1 MNYKKKIKFSI
12 IVVSLNTKKEFI
24 KSIKSIQDQNFKNFE
39 IIVIDGN
46 SADGTKNE
54 ILKRKKNI
62 SKFIIEKDKGI
73 YHAMNKGIK
82 LSEGEWII
90 FMNCGDVFFR
100 NNVLGKFLSKDTSN
114 YDIVYG
120 DTQIL
125 NKNLKYIVKS
135 KTFNYNTYLMPFCHQ
150 SVFVRSNILKKKNF
164 SLKFKISSDFDFF
177 YYCFISGKKFKKLN
191 LIISK
196 VKSGGLSDTHRQ
208 RVFNENM
215 MIINKKGNKVLVCLL
230 FLNKLNQYLKDL
242 LKIIL
247 PNFTQKFIFKQKY
260 KDYLIS

>member
-1 MNYKKKIKFSI
+1 MKKKVSI
-12 IVVSLNTKKEFI
+12 VVVSLNTKVDFLKTL
-24 KSIKSIQDQNFKNFE
+24 KSILNQKNKNYE
-39 IIVIDGN
+39 IIVVDGM
-46 SADGTKNE
+46 SSDGTLDLVKKYKN
-54 ILKRKKNI
+54 KI
-62 SKFIIEKDKGI
+62 SKTIIEKDKGI

-90 FMNCGDVFFR
+90 FMNSGDVFYR
-100 NNVLGKFLSKDTSN
+100 NNILDKFLLEDTKN
-114 YDIVYG
+114 YDVVHG
-120 DTQIL
+120 DTQII

-135 KTFNYNTYLMPFCHQ
+135 KIFNHNTCLMPFCHQ
-150 SVFVRSNILKKKNF
+150 SVFVRSKILKKKNF
-164 SLKFKISSDFDFF
+164 SLRFKISSDFDFF

-230 FLNKLNQYLKDL
+230 FLKKLNQYLKDL

-247 PNFTQKFIFKQKY
+247 PNFTQKFMLKQKY

>member
-1 MNYKKKIKFSI
+1 
-12 IVVSLNTKKEFI
+12 
-24 KSIKSIQDQNFKNFE
+24 
-39 IIVIDGN
+39 
-46 SADGTKNE
+46 
-54 ILKRKKNI
+54 
-62 SKFIIEKDKGI
+62 
-73 YHAMNKGIK
+73 MNKGIK
-82 LSEGEWII
+82 LSDGEWIV
-90 FMNCGDVFFR
+90 FMNSGDVFYR
-100 NNVLGKFLSKDTSN
+100 NNILDKFLLEDTKN
-114 YDIVYG
+114 YDVVHG
-120 DTQIL
+120 DTQII

-135 KTFNYNTYLMPFCHQ
+135 KIFNHNTCLMPFCHQ
-150 SVFVRSNILKKKNF
+150 SVFVRSKILKKKNF
-164 SLKFKISSDFDFF
+164 SLRFKISSDFDFF

-230 FLNKLNQYLKDL
+230 FLKKLNQYLKDL

-247 PNFTQKFIFKQKY
+247 PNFTQKFILKQKY

>member
-1 MNYKKKIKFSI
+1 MIRKVKVSI
-12 IVVSLNTKKEFI
+12 IVVSLNTLDDFKNTI
-24 KSIKSIQDQNFKNFE
+24 NSINSQTYKNFE

-46 SADGTKNE
+46 SVDGTKKE
-54 ILKRKKNI
+54 IIKRRKKI
-62 SKFIIEKDKGI
+62 PKFIIEKDKGI

-82 LSEGEWII
+82 LSDGEWIV
-90 FMNCGDVFFR
+90 FMNSGDVFYR
-100 NNVLGKFLSKDTSN
+100 NNILDKFLLEDTKN
-114 YDIVYG
+114 YDVVHG
-120 DTQIL
+120 DTQII

-135 KTFNYNTYLMPFCHQ
+135 KIFNHNTCLMPFCHQ
-150 SVFVRSNILKKKNF
+150 SVFVRSKILKKKNF
-164 SLKFKISSDFDFF
+164 SLRFKISSDFDFF

-230 FLNKLNQYLKDL
+230 FLKKLNQYLKDL

-247 PNFTQKFIFKQKY
+247 PNFTQKFILKQKY